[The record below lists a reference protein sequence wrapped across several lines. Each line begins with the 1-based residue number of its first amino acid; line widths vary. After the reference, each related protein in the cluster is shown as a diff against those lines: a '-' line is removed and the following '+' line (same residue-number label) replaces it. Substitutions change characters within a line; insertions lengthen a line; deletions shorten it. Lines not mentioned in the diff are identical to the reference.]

1 MKSYQSLIALLFCG
15 FALASC
21 DSELE
26 EKVSLNVGV
35 TADGNVKTVGDTV
48 IVKKGKPVEFR
59 LGGNPDFITF
69 FSGEPGSKYEY
80 RERVMID
87 AADIASSH
95 LMFSVWEQY
104 GNAASAAGV
113 LSMYI
118 SDSFPGLYKNNFAAD
133 SALVETSLWK
143 DLVPQSDLPQ
153 APVSSVAGA
162 KSFDLD
168 MKPYL
173 GKAITI
179 AVKYKGQNNS
189 AAQPRVNFVK
199 MQIVNRMK
207 DGTSS
212 TLMASNMGFTAVN
225 MCNRLHLEDQKSMT
239 NNRAYGTV
247 TNNTAGIW
255 NLTGVAKG
263 NFFIHSSNA
272 KRALKYSWLVS
283 NHILVN
289 ACTPDVGVN
298 IKNISRNL
306 DAYSYVYNTTGT
318 YKATFLAVNGNY
330 KKTSSV
336 IRQINIKVVE

>member
-1 MKSYQSLIALLFCG
+1 
-15 FALASC
+15 
-21 DSELE
+21 
-26 EKVSLNVGV
+26 
-35 TADGNVKTVGDTV
+35 
-48 IVKKGKPVEFR
+48 
-59 LGGNPDFITF
+59 
-69 FSGEPGSKYEY
+69 
-80 RERVMID
+80 
-87 AADIASSH
+87 
-95 LMFSVWEQY
+95 
-104 GNAASAAGV
+104 
-113 LSMYI
+113 MYI

-133 SALVETSLWK
+133 SALVETSAWK

-153 APVSSVAGA
+153 APVSSVTGA

-168 MKPYL
+168 MTPYL

-289 ACTPDVGVN
+289 ACTPDLGVN

-336 IRQINIKVVE
+336 IRQMNIKVVE